1 MEIKWQAVYEKQT
14 SLFDPHMTLGGKMM
28 FHILTAHLQDKPNH
42 IRECQLSTIENADKV
57 QVTNFTEKRKSH
69 FSNLIWP
76 LGMKWKF
83 RSLIA
88 HLQDKPKHIQ
98 EYYLSTLWIV
108 DRVPM
113 TTNLQK
119 TSMFGS
125 AIGVSVTGLWRWPL

>member
-1 MEIKWQAVYEKQT
+1 MEIKWQALYEKQT
-14 SLFDPHMTLGGKMM
+14 SLFHPHMTPGGNMM
-28 FHILTAHLQDKPNH
+28 FRILTAHLQDKPNH

-88 HLQDKPKHIQ
+88 HLQDIPTHIQ
-98 EYYLSTLWIV
+98 EYHLSTLWNV

-113 TTNLQK
+113 TTTLQQ
-119 TSMFGS
+119 TLMFGS
-125 AIGVSVTGLWRWPL
+125 AIGVSVTGPRRWPL